1 MLWAECRMLVVSDW
15 LWVWASRTL
24 AVSRSW
30 AHTGAWTWATAGNI
44 CLWGSQGNK
53 WQLWAGEQHGK
64 RVVSE
69 ATFVAVK
76 KKKKNLFWFWI
87 VWTVTQNR
95 QGNRVL
101 CKTNS
106 RSDFNWMIASGL
118 WPESPTTT
126 SYVSRDKQGYK
137 WIVLAVLCLCLYIEK
152 RKTLFGQN
160 KDTYVFIYS
169 AIYVTCL
176 FCITQDG

>member
-1 MLWAECRMLVVSDW
+1 MSRMQDVSCEWLAMSLNKQDIDSIAELG
-15 LWVWASRTL
+15 
-24 AVSRSW
+24 
-30 AHTGAWTWATAGNI
+30 AHRCMDMSHGRKH
-44 CLWGSQGNK
+44 LPLGSQGSK

-69 ATFVAVK
+69 AAFVAV
-76 KKKKNLFWFWI
+76 KKKNLFWFWI

-126 SYVSRDKQGYK
+126 SSISRDKQGYK

>member
-1 MLWAECRMLVVSDW
+1 MSRMQDVSCEWLAMSLSEQDIGSIAELGAHRCMDMSH
-15 LWVWASRTL
+15 SRKHLPLRESGEQVTAL
-24 AVSRSW
+24 SW
-30 AHTGAWTWATAGNI
+30 WATRKTCCVGGHF
-44 CLWGSQGNK
+44 CC
-53 WQLWAGEQHGK
+53 
-64 RVVSE
+64 R
-69 ATFVAVK
+69 

-87 VWTVTQNR
+87 VWTITQNR

-126 SYVSRDKQGYK
+126 SYISRDKQGYK